1 MPSRSF
7 FISMD
12 PYHRL
17 FRRTSITVAAT
28 LVAVVLSY
36 YFVDRAVAFAVHSH
50 GVAKTEFAF
59 GEVQVPIFK
68 WLTYPPPIAQTWS
81 PLVFAALMFRRLWG
95 PLKHWEKTLLV
106 ACLSLMVANEFR
118 TSIGDICGRYWP
130 ETWFNA
136 DPQSPG
142 PNNPSLI
149 GTGAYGF
156 HPFYLGSIG
165 GDIGSF
171 PSGHS
176 ARIVGFAAVWWIA
189 VPRSR
194 RLCALVALPMLIS
207 LVAMNYHFVSD
218 VIAGSVLGGIVG
230 AYAVRM
236 ARLDITRIHSAQI
249 NHSLSTAG
257 ST

>member
-1 MPSRSF
+1 MIAQLNTPVDLYR
-7 FISMD
+7 
-12 PYHRL
+12 RL
-17 FRRTSITVAAT
+17 FYRT
-28 LVAVVLSY
+28 LVALGIGLTAVVISY
-36 YFVDRAVAFAVHSH
+36 YFVDRPVAFAVHEH
-50 GVAKTEFAF
+50 QIAKTRITSYKIPVFE
-59 GEVQVPIFK
+59 

-81 PLVFAALMFRRLWG
+81 PLVFALLMVRRLLG
-95 PLKHWEKTLLV
+95 PLRRWEKTLLV

-130 ETWFNA
+130 DTWFNV
-136 DPQSPG
+136 SSIGPG
-142 PNNPSLI
+142 RNNPSLI
-149 GTGAYGF
+149 GDGTYGF

-189 VPRSR
+189 IPRSR
-194 RLCALVALPMLIS
+194 ALCVVVSVPMLLS

-218 VIAGSVLGGIVG
+218 VIAGSLLGGIVG

-236 ARLDITRIHSAQI
+236 ARLEPPSVAKT
-249 NHSLSTAG
+249 
-257 ST
+257 

>member
-1 MPSRSF
+1 MSPQSILS
-7 FISMD
+7 SAD

-17 FRRTSITVAAT
+17 FRRALFVVAVTVI
-28 LVAVVLSY
+28 AVVLSY
-36 YFVDRAVAFAVHSH
+36 YFVDRAVAFSVHSREIP
-50 GVAKTEFAF
+50 KSEFKI
-59 GEVQVPIFK
+59 GDVDIPVFK
-68 WLTYPPPIAQTWS
+68 WLTYPPPAAQTLC
-81 PLVFAALMFRRLWG
+81 PLIFAALMIRRLRG
-95 PLKHWEKTLLV
+95 PLLHWEKTLLV

-118 TSIGDICGRYWP
+118 SSVGDVCGRYWP

-136 DPQSPG
+136 NPKELG

-149 GTGAYGF
+149 GTDTYGF
-156 HPFYLGSIG
+156 HWFDLSVGG

-194 RLCALVALPMLIS
+194 VLCILLAPPMVIS

-236 ARLDITRIHSAQI
+236 GRLDTARPQIAQA
-249 NHSLSTAG
+249 SRS
-257 ST
+257 

>member
-1 MPSRSF
+1 MPSQSLLT
-7 FISMD
+7 SVD

-17 FRRTSITVAAT
+17 FRRAFVVVAIT
-28 LVAVVLSY
+28 LIAVVLSY

-50 GVAKTEFAF
+50 GIAKTEFAV
-59 GEVQVPIFK
+59 GVVQVPIFK
-68 WLTYPPPIAQTWS
+68 WLTYPPPAAQTFC
-81 PLVFAALMFRRLWG
+81 PLIFAALMIRRLWG

-118 TSIGDICGRYWP
+118 ASIGDVCGRYWP

-136 DPQSPG
+136 DHTVLG
-142 PNNPSLI
+142 FNNPSLI
-149 GTGAYGF
+149 GTDTYGF
-156 HPFYLGSIG
+156 HPFDLSVGG

-194 RLCALVALPMLIS
+194 ILCAIAAPPMLIS

-236 ARLDITRIHSAQI
+236 ARLDTTRKHSANTKPATSPVKQ
-249 NHSLSTAG
+249 
-257 ST
+257 

>member
-1 MPSRSF
+1 MTQLLSTH
-7 FISMD
+7 D

-17 FRRTSITVAAT
+17 FRRV
-28 LVAVVLSY
+28 LVVLAVSLIAIVLSY
-36 YFVDRAVAFAVHSH
+36 YFVDRPVAFAVHSH
-50 GVAKTEFAF
+50 EIARTEFNLF
-59 GEVQVPIFK
+59 GVEVPIFK
-68 WLTYPPPIAQTWS
+68 WLTYPPPVAQTLS
-81 PLVFAALMFRRLWG
+81 PLVFATLMLRRLWG
-95 PLKHWEKTLLV
+95 PLAHWQKTLLV
-106 ACLSLMVANEFR
+106 ASLSLMVANEFR
-118 TSIGDICGRYWP
+118 ASIGDVCGRYWP
-130 ETWFNA
+130 ETWFNVNPA
-136 DPQSPG
+136 APG

-149 GTGAYGF
+149 GDDTYGF
-156 HPFYLGSIG
+156 HPFDLSAGVG

-194 RLCALVALPMLIS
+194 ALCVVVAPPMLIS

-236 ARLDITRIHSAQI
+236 ARLDVSRAAHAHARTE
-249 NHSLSTAG
+249 TARA
-257 ST
+257 